1 MKIEKIKV
9 RGNGKVNITSS
20 NKDCYDII
28 AHESVKKYI
37 EVTEKEGMLYINT
50 KNPLIGI
57 NSLFRKKEIII
68 NIKCKDLSEVDL
80 GGALEINMKKINEEE
95 MIINNSGSITM
106 TIRDVFVGKLNLN
119 INGNGYVNLD
129 GNGEVFEGS
138 INGNGAIEGNKFKVK
153 KARVNITGH
162 GEVYINCHEELE
174 GSIVGAG
181 NISYL
186 GEAKIVGSKL
196 FGLGKMLKIKEMGV

>member
-1 MKIEKIKV
+1 MKIEKLKV
-9 RGNGKVNITSS
+9 RGKVNIIGS
-20 NKDCYDII
+20 NEDCYDII
-28 AHESVKKYI
+28 PHGSVKKYI

-80 GGALEINMKKINEEE
+80 GGALEINMKKINGEEI
-95 MIINNSGSITM
+95 IINNSGSRTM
-106 TIRDVFVGKLNLN
+106 TIKEVFVGKLNLN
-119 INGNGYVNLD
+119 
-129 GNGEVFEGS
+129 

-162 GEVYINCHEELE
+162 GEVNINCHEELE

-196 FGLGKMLKIKEMGV
+196 FGLRKMSKLKEMGV